1 MIKWMRPKPPR
12 PDAGMGDKVEVSV
25 VIPVYN
31 EVENVEELHRRL
43 TDELRALGRS
53 YEVIF
58 VDDGSTD
65 GTFELLRKL
74 AEGDPNLKVIR
85 FRRNFGQTPALS
97 AGFDHAK
104 GEIVVTMDG
113 DLQNDPAD
121 IKRLIEKLEEG
132 YDVVAG
138 WRADRKDNPLLR
150 KLPSWLANR
159 LIKRTTGI
167 KLHDFGCTLRAYRR
181 EIVKDMKLYGE
192 MHRFIPALA
201 ALVGARIAEIKVR
214 HHPRLRGKSKY
225 GLSRTIKVLLD
236 LVTVNFLLRYGTRP
250 IQIFGLI
257 GLILGLAGFGI
268 CGYLSVGKLFF
279 PDPYKIS
286 LLKHLPLLMLGVLLI
301 LLGAQFISM
310 GLLGELIVRTYHES
324 QNKPIYYIRETINME
339 EGR

>member
-1 MIKWMRPKPPR
+1 M
-12 PDAGMGDKVEVSV
+12 
-25 VIPVYN
+25 
-31 EVENVEELHRRL
+31 
-43 TDELRALGRS
+43 
-53 YEVIF
+53 IF

-214 HHPRLRGKSKY
+214 HHPRLRGRSKY